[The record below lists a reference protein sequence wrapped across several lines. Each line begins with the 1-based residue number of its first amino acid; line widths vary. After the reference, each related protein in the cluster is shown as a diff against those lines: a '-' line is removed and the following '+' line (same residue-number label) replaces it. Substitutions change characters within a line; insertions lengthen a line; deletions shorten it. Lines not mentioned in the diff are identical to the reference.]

1 MAHPRSI
8 KPDPYR
14 PPTMEEVHRA
24 RSMYAEGFTVS
35 RILAATDMALGTL
48 YYWLDGGPV
57 AGPPSSSLATSGRPE
72 VAGGPLIGPATD
84 KPAAGGENGGRML
97 PPIARRRVVV
107 GKRRPPLSADR
118 VSLAARLYRT
128 AERQARDIE
137 QHLARAETPP
147 PERERDVRMLSVL
160 VRTLRDLDHLAPP
173 EGGPAKPAEPEEE
186 PFDIDALRAE
196 LCRRVEGIRARRR
209 AEEEA
214 RAAAAAQIGAD

>member
-48 YYWLDGGPV
+48 YYWLDGGPHED
-57 AGPPSSSLATSGRPE
+57 G
-72 VAGGPLIGPATD
+72 
-84 KPAAGGENGGRML
+84 KPML

-107 GKRRPPLSADR
+107 GKRRAPLSADR

-137 QHLARAETPP
+137 EHLARAETPP

-214 RAAAAAQIGAD
+214 RAAAAASAEAGL